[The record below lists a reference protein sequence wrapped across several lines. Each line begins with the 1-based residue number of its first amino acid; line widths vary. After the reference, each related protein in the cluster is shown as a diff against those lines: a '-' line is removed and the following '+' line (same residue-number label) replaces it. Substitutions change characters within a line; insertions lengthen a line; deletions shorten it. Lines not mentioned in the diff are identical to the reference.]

1 MRALATIRQN
11 SWIARLPTMKMDY
24 KWIALRSV
32 EIQRSFSN
40 SGSAEF
46 AFLDLPNVMRV
57 GQIIRLANMLRRRGI
72 VKYDS
77 VRALGALLGMQ
88 PDTISS
94 NLKIMEEL
102 TWVSLSKNSKG
113 IPISLEDHVPNLE
126 RALDTLG
133 EIFSEPRCDIPNVD
147 QFSLTEKASISIL
160 HFCARM
166 PCTAEALKSE
176 LNLDT
181 KKYQKA
187 VDLGTAGRYL
197 EPISLADKKDALWS
211 PIYYY
216 NQYENIKKFMQ
227 KQTVS
232 SLTPIGEAIELCAE
246 TVGIPLQLLP
256 KDKKHA
262 AVAGIKCGAILPLS
276 LWMPTEKGKTD
287 YTFLFPQLSKFE
299 DSDPRGD
306 FLDKSKVLLA
316 SFRLGENF
324 APTSKI
330 RNPLQVIHKLRVEG
344 KLSRPHSD
352 AFDQYK
358 VPASRGIFVL
368 KQEVGTTFY
377 GGHSYTGWMPYLI
390 KSEENMK
397 ALEIAESL
405 ITPSSQRISHALVED
420 VKAADDVF
428 KQALTCLESLEFRGS
443 PFSQK
448 AFADPKLLRAAQ
460 HMALTI
466 HGGTYE

>member
-1 MRALATIRQN
+1 
-11 SWIARLPTMKMDY
+11 MDQ

-40 SGSAEF
+40 SGSGQL
-46 AFLDLPNVMRV
+46 AFLDIPNIMRV
-57 GQIIRLANMLRRRGI
+57 GQITRLANMLRKRGM
-72 VKYDS
+72 VNYDS
-77 VRALGALLGMQ
+77 VKALGALLGMQ
-88 PDTISS
+88 PDTINY
-94 NLKIMEEL
+94 NLGIMQEL
-102 TWVSLSKNSKG
+102 AWISLSKNSKG
-113 IPISLEDHVPNLE
+113 IPVSLEDHVPHLE
-126 RALDTLG
+126 RVLDTLG
-133 EIFSEPRCDIPNVD
+133 GIFTEPENSIKGVD
-147 QFSLTEKASISIL
+147 QFSEMEKASLSTL
-160 HFCARM
+160 HLCAKM

-176 LNLDT
+176 LNLDP
-181 KKYQKA
+181 KKYQK
-187 VDLGTAGRYL
+187 VLDLGQAARYL
-197 EPISLADKKDALWS
+197 EPIMLADGKDAIWS

-216 NQYENIKKFMQ
+216 NRYDDIRKFMQ

-256 KDKKHA
+256 TEKKQA
-262 AVAGIKCGAILPLS
+262 AVAGMKCGAILPLT
-276 LWMPTEKGKTD
+276 LWMPAGTGKVD
-287 YTFLFPQLSKFE
+287 YTFLFPPLSKFE
-299 DSDPRGD
+299 DSTPDGD
-306 FLDKSKVLLA
+306 FLEKSKVLLA

-330 RNPLQVIHKLRVEG
+330 RNSLQIIHKLKTEG

-358 VPASRGIFVL
+358 VPASRGIFLL
-368 KQEVGTTFY
+368 KQETGTTFF
-377 GGHSYTGWMPYLI
+377 GGYEYKGWMPHLI

-405 ITPSSQRISHALVED
+405 ITPSSDRLSSALQED
-420 VKAADDVF
+420 VKAADDIF
-428 KQALTCLESLEFRGS
+428 KKALTCMESLELRGS
-443 PFSQK
+443 SLFNEML
-448 AFADPKLLRAAQ
+448 ADPKLLQAAQ